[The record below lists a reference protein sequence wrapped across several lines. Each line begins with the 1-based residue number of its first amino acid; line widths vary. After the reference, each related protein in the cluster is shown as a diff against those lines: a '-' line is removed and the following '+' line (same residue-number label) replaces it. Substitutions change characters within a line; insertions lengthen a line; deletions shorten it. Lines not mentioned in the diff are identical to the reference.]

1 MNSSITHLLHYTLK
15 KYHHEEYLE
24 WLDIL
29 FVIFELAII
38 LILAWFISNIAKKII
53 RSIEQKMAAHTSLDD
68 AKRIK
73 TLSRVI
79 RYITSVVIFSLTV
92 MTVLS
97 TIGIPIAPLI
107 ATAGV
112 AGVAIGFGSQSLV
125 KDYFTGFV
133 MLIENQI
140 RQGDVVEIVGK
151 TGTVEEVTL
160 RYIRLR
166 DYEGVVHFVPNS
178 AITVVTNRSRNF
190 LYAVMDISVAYNT
203 DLAHLNQT
211 LRNVAKEM
219 REDPKFVNIILD
231 DLEIAGLDNFGE
243 SSIVVRCRIKV
254 DTSSQ
259 MLVKREFQG
268 RLKMAF
274 EQEGIEIP
282 FRHLVI
288 QQPTIKTPSIT

>member
-1 MNSSITHLLHYTLK
+1 MKNPFIHFLK
-15 KYHHEEYLE
+15 KFELEAYVE
-24 WLDIL
+24 WLDFIFIVLDLTIVL
-29 FVIFELAII
+29 FV
-38 LILAWFISNIAKKII
+38 AWFILRITKKII
-53 RSIEQKMAAHTSLDD
+53 LSIEMKMSENSSLDD
-68 AKRIK
+68 AKRIQ
-73 TLSRVI
+73 TLSRVM
-79 RYITSVVIFSLTV
+79 RYITSVVVFSLSV

-97 TIGIPIAPLI
+97 TLGIPVAPLL

-112 AGVAIGFGSQSLV
+112 AGVAIGFGAQSLV

-140 RQGDVVEIVGK
+140 RQGDVVEIAGK
-151 TGTVEEVTL
+151 IGTVEEVTL

-166 DYEGVVHFVPNS
+166 DYEGVVHFVPNN

-211 LRNVAKEM
+211 LRNVTKEM

-288 QQPTIKTPSIT
+288 LQPTIKTPSIT

>member
-1 MNSSITHLLHYTLK
+1 MKNPFILFLK
-15 KYHHEEYLE
+15 KIELEVYVE
-24 WLDIL
+24 WLDFIFIILDSMVIL
-29 FVIFELAII
+29 FV
-38 LILAWFISNIAKKII
+38 AWFILRITKKII
-53 RSIEQKMAAHTSLDD
+53 LSIEVKMSENSTVDD
-68 AKRIK
+68 VKRIK
-73 TLSRVI
+73 TLSRVM
-79 RYITSVVIFSLTV
+79 RYITSVLVISLSV

-97 TIGIPIAPLI
+97 ILGIPVAPLL

-112 AGVAIGFGSQSLV
+112 AGVAIGFGAQSLV

-140 RQGDVVEIVGK
+140 RQGDVVEIAGK
-151 TGTVEEVTL
+151 IGTVEEVTL

-166 DYEGVVHFVPNS
+166 DYEGVVHFVPNN
-178 AITVVTNRSRNF
+178 AISVVTNRSRNF
-190 LYAVMDISVAYNT
+190 LYAVMDVCVGYKT
-203 DLAHLNQT
+203 DLTHLNQT

-219 REDPKFVNIILD
+219 REDPRFTSLILD

-268 RLKMAF
+268 RLKLAF
-274 EQEGIEIP
+274 EQEEIEIP
-282 FRHLVI
+282 YRHLVI
-288 QQPTIKTPSIT
+288 QQHPGKTLLNP

>member
-1 MNSSITHLLHYTLK
+1 MKNPFIHFLK
-15 KYHHEEYLE
+15 KFELEAYVE
-24 WLDIL
+24 WLDFIFIVLDLTIVL
-29 FVIFELAII
+29 FV
-38 LILAWFISNIAKKII
+38 AWFILRITKKII
-53 RSIEQKMAAHTSLDD
+53 LSIEMKMSENSSLDD
-68 AKRIK
+68 AKRIQ
-73 TLSRVI
+73 TLSRVM
-79 RYITSVVIFSLTV
+79 RYISSVVVFSLSV

-97 TIGIPIAPLI
+97 TLGIPVAPLL

-112 AGVAIGFGSQSLV
+112 AGVAIGFGAQSLV

-140 RQGDVVEIVGK
+140 RQGDVVEIAGK
-151 TGTVEEVTL
+151 IGTVEEVTL

-166 DYEGVVHFVPNS
+166 DYEGVVHFVPNN

-211 LRNVAKEM
+211 LRNVTKEM

>member
-1 MNSSITHLLHYTLK
+1 MKNPLIHFLK
-15 KYHHEEYLE
+15 KFELEAYVE
-24 WLDIL
+24 WLDFIFIVLDLTIVL
-29 FVIFELAII
+29 FV
-38 LILAWFISNIAKKII
+38 AWFILRITKKII
-53 RSIEQKMAAHTSLDD
+53 LSIEMKMSENSSLDD
-68 AKRIK
+68 AKRIQ
-73 TLSRVI
+73 TLSRVL
-79 RYITSVVIFSLTV
+79 RYITSVVVFSLSV

-97 TIGIPIAPLI
+97 TLGIPVAPLL

-112 AGVAIGFGSQSLV
+112 AGVAIGFGAQSLV

-140 RQGDVVEIVGK
+140 RQGDVVEIAGK
-151 TGTVEEVTL
+151 IGTVEEVTL

-166 DYEGVVHFVPNS
+166 DYEGVVHFVPNN

>member
-1 MNSSITHLLHYTLK
+1 MSSSITHLLHYTLK
-15 KYHHEEYLE
+15 KYHLEEYLE

-151 TGTVEEVTL
+151 IGTVEEVTL

-203 DLAHLNQT
+203 DLVHLNQT

>member
-1 MNSSITHLLHYTLK
+1 MKNPFIHFLK
-15 KYHHEEYLE
+15 KFELEAYVE
-24 WLDIL
+24 WLDFIFIVLDLTIVL
-29 FVIFELAII
+29 FV
-38 LILAWFISNIAKKII
+38 AWFILRITKKII
-53 RSIEQKMAAHTSLDD
+53 LSIEKKMSENSSHDD
-68 AKRIK
+68 AKRIQ
-73 TLSRVI
+73 TLSRVM
-79 RYITSVVIFSLTV
+79 RYITSVVVFSLSV
-92 MTVLS
+92 MTILS
-97 TIGIPIAPLI
+97 TLGIPVAPLL

-112 AGVAIGFGSQSLV
+112 AGVAIGFGAQSLV

-140 RQGDVVEIVGK
+140 RQGDVVEIAGK
-151 TGTVEEVTL
+151 IGTVEEVTL

-166 DYEGVVHFVPNS
+166 DYEGVVHFVPNN

-219 REDPKFVNIILD
+219 REDPKFINIILD

-259 MLVKREFQG
+259 MLIKREFQG

>member
-1 MNSSITHLLHYTLK
+1 MC
-15 KYHHEEYLE
+15 
-24 WLDIL
+24 
-29 FVIFELAII
+29 
-38 LILAWFISNIAKKII
+38 I
-53 RSIEQKMAAHTSLDD
+53 RD
-68 AKRIK
+68 R
-73 TLSRVI
+73 
-79 RYITSVVIFSLTV
+79 
-92 MTVLS
+92 
-97 TIGIPIAPLI
+97 
-107 ATAGV
+107 
-112 AGVAIGFGSQSLV
+112 
-125 KDYFTGFV
+125 
-133 MLIENQI
+133 
-140 RQGDVVEIVGK
+140 
-151 TGTVEEVTL
+151 
-160 RYIRLR
+160 
-166 DYEGVVHFVPNS
+166 VHFVPNN

-211 LRNVAKEM
+211 LRNVTKEM

-288 QQPTIKTPSIT
+288 LQPTIKTPSIT

>member
-1 MNSSITHLLHYTLK
+1 MKNPFIHFLK
-15 KYHHEEYLE
+15 KFELEAYVE
-24 WLDIL
+24 WLDFIFIILDLTIIL
-29 FVIFELAII
+29 FV
-38 LILAWFISNIAKKII
+38 AWFILRVTKKII
-53 RSIEQKMAAHTSLDD
+53 LSIEMRMSGNSSLDD
-68 AKRIK
+68 AKRIQ
-73 TLSRVI
+73 TLSRVM
-79 RYITSVVIFSLTV
+79 RYITSVVVFSLTV
-92 MTVLS
+92 MTALS
-97 TIGIPIAPLI
+97 TLGIPVAPLL

-112 AGVAIGFGSQSLV
+112 AGVAIGFGAQSLV

-140 RQGDVVEIVGK
+140 RQGDVVEIAGK
-151 TGTVEEVTL
+151 IGTVEEVTL

-166 DYEGVVHFVPNS
+166 DYEGVVHFVPNN

-219 REDPKFVNIILD
+219 REDPKFINIILD

-259 MLVKREFQG
+259 MLVKREYQG

-288 QQPTIKTPSIT
+288 QQHPGKTPTIT

>member
-1 MNSSITHLLHYTLK
+1 MKNPFIHFLK
-15 KYHHEEYLE
+15 KFELEAYVE
-24 WLDIL
+24 WLDFIFIVLDLTIVL
-29 FVIFELAII
+29 FV
-38 LILAWFISNIAKKII
+38 AWFILRITKKII
-53 RSIEQKMAAHTSLDD
+53 LSIEMKMSENSSLDD
-68 AKRIK
+68 AKRIQ
-73 TLSRVI
+73 TLSRVM
-79 RYITSVVIFSLTV
+79 RYITSVVVFSLSV

-97 TIGIPIAPLI
+97 TLGIPVAPLL

-112 AGVAIGFGSQSLV
+112 AGVAIGFGAQSLV

-140 RQGDVVEIVGK
+140 RQGDVVEIAGK
-151 TGTVEEVTL
+151 IGTVEEVTL

-166 DYEGVVHFVPNS
+166 DYEGVVHFVPNN

-211 LRNVAKEM
+211 LRNVTKEM

-268 RLKMAF
+268 RLKMVF

>member
-1 MNSSITHLLHYTLK
+1 MKNPFIHFLK
-15 KYHHEEYLE
+15 KFELEAYVE
-24 WLDIL
+24 WLDFIFIVLDLTIVL
-29 FVIFELAII
+29 FV
-38 LILAWFISNIAKKII
+38 AWFILRITKKII
-53 RSIEQKMAAHTSLDD
+53 LSIEMKMSENSSLDD
-68 AKRIK
+68 AKRIQ
-73 TLSRVI
+73 TLSRVM
-79 RYITSVVIFSLTV
+79 RYITSVVVFSLSV

-97 TIGIPIAPLI
+97 TLGIPVAPLL

-112 AGVAIGFGSQSLV
+112 AGVAIGFGAQSLV

-140 RQGDVVEIVGK
+140 RQGDVVEIAGK
-151 TGTVEEVTL
+151 IGTVEEVTL

-166 DYEGVVHFVPNS
+166 DYEGVVHFVPNN

-211 LRNVAKEM
+211 LRNVTKEM

>member
-1 MNSSITHLLHYTLK
+1 MKNPFIHFLK
-15 KYHHEEYLE
+15 KFELEAYVE
-24 WLDIL
+24 WLDFIFIVLDLTIVL
-29 FVIFELAII
+29 FV
-38 LILAWFISNIAKKII
+38 AWFILRITKKII
-53 RSIEQKMAAHTSLDD
+53 LSIEKKMSENSSHDD
-68 AKRIK
+68 AKRIQ
-73 TLSRVI
+73 TLSRVM
-79 RYITSVVIFSLTV
+79 RYITSVVVFSLSV
-92 MTVLS
+92 MTILS
-97 TIGIPIAPLI
+97 TLGIPVAPLL

-112 AGVAIGFGSQSLV
+112 AGVAIGFGAQSLV

-140 RQGDVVEIVGK
+140 RQDDVVEIAGK
-151 TGTVEEVTL
+151 IGTVEEVTL

-166 DYEGVVHFVPNS
+166 DYEGVVHFVPNN

-219 REDPKFVNIILD
+219 REDPKFINIILD

-259 MLVKREFQG
+259 MLIKREFQG

>member
-1 MNSSITHLLHYTLK
+1 MNNPITHLLNYTLK
-15 KYHHEEYLE
+15 KFHLEEYLE

-38 LILAWFISNIAKKII
+38 LILAWFISNLAKKII
-53 RSIEQKMAAHTSLDD
+53 LSIEHKMEAHSSLDD
-68 AKRIK
+68 AKRIH

-140 RQGDVVEIVGK
+140 RQGDRISIAGK
-151 TGTVEEVTL
+151 FGLVEEVTL

-178 AITVVTNRSRNF
+178 AISVVTNYSRNF
-190 LYAVMDISVAYNT
+190 IYAVMDVCVAYKT
-203 DLAHLNQT
+203 DLNHLNQT
-211 LRNVAKEM
+211 LIKVAKGM
-219 REDPKFVNIILD
+219 REDPKFANLILD
-231 DLEIAGLDNFGE
+231 DLEIAGLDSFGE
-243 SSIVVRCRIKV
+243 SSIIVKCRIKV
-254 DTSSQ
+254 DTNSQ
-259 MLVKREFQG
+259 MLIKREFQG
-268 RLKMAF
+268 KLKLAF
-274 EQEGIEIP
+274 EQEEIEIP
-282 FRHLVI
+282 FPQLVI
-288 QQPTIKTPSIT
+288 QQQPIKPPSIT